1 MNIALITA
9 GGTGTRMNNNIPKQF
24 LNIEDKPLIIYT
36 LEKFQTH
43 PSIDAICVTC
53 LKGWQ
58 EILKAY
64 ALQFNITKLKWIV
77 TGGATGQESIH
88 NGLMTVAKECSEED
102 IIMIHDG
109 NRAMVSHD
117 IISDSLRI
125 CREKGS
131 AVAAIPCTEAIFRCE
146 DEDNQ
151 YSNISI
157 PREAVVRTQTPH
169 SYPVKKLLWAH
180 EEAEKQNIENTAAS
194 CVLMQMLGETVYFS
208 SGSEKNLK
216 ITTNDDLQIFKALL
230 NVK

>member
-88 NGLMTVAKECSEED
+88 NGLMTVAKECSE
-102 IIMIHDG
+102 
-109 NRAMVSHD
+109 
-117 IISDSLRI
+117 SLLFN
-125 CREKGS
+125 EFYS
-131 AVAAIPCTEAIFRCE
+131 ALCSLIRKI
-146 DEDNQ
+146 N
-151 YSNISI
+151 
-157 PREAVVRTQTPH
+157 VR
-169 SYPVKKLLWAH
+169 
-180 EEAEKQNIENTAAS
+180 
-194 CVLMQMLGETVYFS
+194 FS
-208 SGSEKNLK
+208 FL
-216 ITTNDDLQIFKALL
+216 
-230 NVK
+230 

>member
-102 IIMIHDG
+102 IIARL
-109 NRAMVSHD
+109 NS
-117 IISDSLRI
+117 
-125 CREKGS
+125 
-131 AVAAIPCTEAIFRCE
+131 
-146 DEDNQ
+146 
-151 YSNISI
+151 
-157 PREAVVRTQTPH
+157 
-169 SYPVKKLLWAH
+169 
-180 EEAEKQNIENTAAS
+180 
-194 CVLMQMLGETVYFS
+194 GELIYE
-208 SGSEKNLK
+208 SEKHKLPGIDK
-216 ITTNDDLQIFKALL
+216 E
-230 NVK
+230 VVE